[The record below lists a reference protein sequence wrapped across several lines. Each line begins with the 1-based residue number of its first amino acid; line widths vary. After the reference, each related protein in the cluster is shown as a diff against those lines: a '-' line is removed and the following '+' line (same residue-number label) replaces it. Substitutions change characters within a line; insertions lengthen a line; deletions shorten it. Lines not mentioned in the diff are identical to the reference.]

1 MIPYA
6 PALESPTDLAIR
18 ERYGLFIGGA
28 WVEPA
33 AGTYAVTENPAT
45 DEAIALVARAS
56 DADVDRAIRGARRAY
71 DKSWRKLK
79 ASERAKYLYRIARAL
94 AERTRA
100 FALYETLDRGFP
112 IRRARENVARASAIA
127 FFYAG
132 WADKLAWTVRG
143 HERPRALGVIGALVS
158 ARSPLCEAIE
168 ILTPALAAG
177 NTVVL
182 KPSTTSPLVALALA
196 QLCDDIDLPP
206 GVLSIVTGDATT
218 GAAIVEH
225 VDCDALAFVGAP
237 AAGASVRRV
246 LAGRRTRLRSSL
258 DGPALVLVFD
268 DAPLDAAIEA
278 IVASTYRTGSVAAAP
293 ATLVLV
299 QESVVAEVSER
310 VTERLRTL
318 RHGDPLDR
326 NTDVGTFASRPERDR
341 LAAQLDAAV
350 AGGARLVAAPFDPP
364 PSGAFR
370 AASLVFDLAPSF
382 DLAGVEGA
390 GPFVALATFRTPVEA
405 LERAATLGRATT
417 ASVWT
422 TTAAQ
427 GLFTAQRLRA
437 DAVSCNTFGS
447 LDSGRSGSLAGVRA
461 YLDP

>member
-6 PALESPTDLAIR
+6 PALESPTDLALR

-45 DEAIALVARAS
+45 EEAIALVARAS

-94 AERTRA
+94 AERTRV

-112 IRRARENVARASAIA
+112 IRRARENVARASATA
-127 FFYAG
+127 FYYAG

-143 HERPRALGVIGALVS
+143 HERAHALGVVGALVS
-158 ARSPLCEAIE
+158 ARSPLCEAID

-182 KPSTTSPLVALALA
+182 KPSTTAPLVALALA
-196 QLCDDIDLPP
+196 QLCDDVDLPP
-206 GVLSIVTGDATT
+206 GVLAVVTGDASA
-218 GAAIVEH
+218 GSAIVEH
-225 VDCDALAFVGAP
+225 ADCDALAFAGDV

-246 LAGRRTRLRSSL
+246 LAGRRTRLRASF
-258 DGPALVLVFD
+258 DGPALVVVYD

-278 IVASTYRTGSVAAAP
+278 IVASTHRTGSTAAAP

-299 QESVVAEVSER
+299 QESLAAELVAR
-310 VTERLRTL
+310 VTERMRTL

-341 LAAQLDAAV
+341 LAAQVDVAL
-350 AGGARLVAAPFDPP
+350 AGGARLIAAPFDPP
-364 PSGAFR
+364 LIGAYR
-370 AASLVFDLAPSF
+370 AASLVLDLEPSF
-382 DLAGVEGA
+382 DIAGVDGA
-390 GPFVALATFRTPVEA
+390 GPFVALATFRTPAEA
-405 LERAATLGRATT
+405 LERAASLGAATT

-447 LDSGRSGSLAGVRA
+447 PATRPGGLAGVRA